1 VQVTGY
7 MKLISYLLLVPR
19 FGENAWKYI
28 FVLPVLC
35 LIRLGF
41 EEFHVTNIY
50 FKNFRKFCLSI
61 IIY

>member
-1 VQVTGY
+1 